1 LRQIESPGSDPAP
14 DRQGKFRRNDF
25 WDGSLSGTGV
35 YTEEKAAMTPAL
47 QLEILD
53 LRHFSA
59 ASLRPLLDAESRVW
73 SQRLEWDY
81 RPSANL
87 LLQYLDSRIL
97 PGYVAVENGRIAGY
111 VFCVY
116 EEHKAVI
123 GDVFAILPQHSESTT
138 AHIESRLLENL
149 IELLQ
154 NSPGIDRIESQLLL
168 HPHGELSPPFQTA
181 GFGIHKRLFMRR
193 DLLANIP
200 TEFPSLTPD
209 IEMRPWRDED
219 LNAAARLICAAYSG
233 HLDSHINDQYRSIA
247 GSLRFLHNI
256 VRFPGCGYFD
266 GASSRVLTRR
276 GSHEFVGLVLCS
288 RVREDV
294 GHITQLCIAKEE
306 RGRGLGRLLIEDC
319 SANLKSQGFRAL
331 TLTVT
336 AGNENAV
343 SLYRRTDFATTHDF
357 DAMLWEK
364 VSG

>member
-1 LRQIESPGSDPAP
+1 
-14 DRQGKFRRNDF
+14 
-25 WDGSLSGTGV
+25 
-35 YTEEKAAMTPAL
+35 MTSAL

-59 ASLRPLLDAESRVW
+59 ASLRPLLETEARVW
-73 SQRLEWDY
+73 SERLAWDY

-97 PGYVAVENGRIAGY
+97 PGYVAVENGRISGY

-123 GDVFAILPQHSESTT
+123 GDVFAIQPQHPEATN
-138 AHIESRLLENL
+138 ALIELKLLESL

-154 NSPGIDRIESQLLL
+154 HSPGIERIESQLLL
-168 HPHGELSPPFQTA
+168 HPHGELASAFEETGFQ
-181 GFGIHKRLFMRR
+181 IHKRLFMRR
-193 DLLANIP
+193 NLGTDFQPPSSLLP
-200 TEFPSLTPD
+200 QGLEL
-209 IEMRPWRDED
+209 RPWREED
-219 LNAAARLICAAYSG
+219 FNAAARLISAAYSG
-233 HLDSHINDQYRSIA
+233 HLDSHINDQYRSVA

-256 VRFPGCGYFD
+256 VRFPGCGHFD
-266 GASSRVLTRR
+266 ATASRVLVRSQTN
-276 GSHEFVGLVLCS
+276 EFAGLVLCS

-294 GHITQLCIAKEE
+294 AHITQLCVAKDE
-306 RGRGLGRLLIEDC
+306 RSHGLGRLLLESC
-319 SANLKSQGFRAL
+319 AGNLRSEGFRAL

-343 SLYRRTDFATTHDF
+343 ELYRRADFQTIHDF

-364 VSG
+364 ND

>member
-1 LRQIESPGSDPAP
+1 MYID
-14 DRQGKFRRNDF
+14 
-25 WDGSLSGTGV
+25 
-35 YTEEKAAMTPAL
+35 EKTAMTSGL

-116 EEHKAVI
+116 EERKAVI
-123 GDVFAILPQHSESTT
+123 GDVFALLPQRSEST
-138 AHIESRLLENL
+138 AANIESRLLECL

-168 HPHGELSPPFQTA
+168 HPHGELSGAFQAA
-181 GFGIHKRLFMRR
+181 GFGIYKRLFMRR
-193 DLLANIP
+193 DLLPHAP
-200 TEFPSLTPD
+200 AAPPSLPPD
-209 IEMRPWRDED
+209 FEMRLWREED
-219 LNAAARLICAAYSG
+219 LNAAARLISAAYNG
-233 HLDSHINDQYRSIA
+233 HLDSHINDQYRSVA

-266 GASSRVLTRR
+266 GGSSRVLIRR
-276 GSHEFVGLVLCS
+276 GKHEFAGLVLCS

-294 GHITQLCIAKEE
+294 AHITQLCIAKEE
-306 RGRGLGRLLIEDC
+306 RGQGLGRLLIETCAAD
-319 SANLKSQGFRAL
+319 LKSQGFRAL

-343 SLYRRTDFATTHDF
+343 ALYHRTDFQITHDF

-364 VSG
+364 AGQSV

>member
-1 LRQIESPGSDPAP
+1 
-14 DRQGKFRRNDF
+14 
-25 WDGSLSGTGV
+25 
-35 YTEEKAAMTPAL
+35 MTPAL

-59 ASLRPLLDAESRVW
+59 ASLRSLLEAEARVW
-73 SQRLEWDY
+73 SERLEWDY

-97 PGYVAVENGRIAGY
+97 PGYVAVESGRISGY

-123 GDVFAILPQHSESTT
+123 GDVFASLPQNSELTT
-138 AHIESRLLENL
+138 TRVESKLLENL
-149 IELLQ
+149 IELLK

-168 HPHGELSPPFQTA
+168 HPHGELSAPFQAA
-181 GFGIHKRLFMRR
+181 GFDIHKRFFMRR
-193 DLLANIP
+193 DLKS
-200 TEFPSLTPD
+200 SLPAAMAPPLPAD
-209 IEMRPWRDED
+209 LEMRPWREED
-219 LNAAARLICAAYSG
+219 FNTAARLISASYNG
-233 HLDSHINDQYRSIA
+233 HLDSHINDQYRTVA

-266 GASSRVLTRR
+266 ASTSRVVIRR
-276 GSHEFVGLVLCS
+276 STNELAGLVLCS

-294 GHITQLCIAKEE
+294 AHITQLCVAKED
-306 RGRGLGRLLIEDC
+306 RGRRLARVLIEDC
-319 SANLKSQGFRAL
+319 AASLKSKGFRAL

-343 SLYRRTDFATTHDF
+343 WLYRGADFQITHNF

-364 VSG
+364 TGY